1 MVHNHLKGFWP
12 LVDICL
18 GLFSQV
24 PTGYKIYYLFFI
36 GIRKRLL
43 IGTNES
49 TSVTTRVGFTAVT
62 TDHQMNMG
70 MDQTVQFP
78 KIITNIGNGF
88 DSLTGIFRAPVPGL
102 YLFSASILSHAGN
115 EVRCQ
120 IVHNGEGLVFI
131 FAGDTAT
138 YSTGAKSIVLDLVK
152 NDEVWIK

>member
-1 MVHNHLKGFWP
+1 
-12 LVDICL
+12 
-18 GLFSQV
+18 
-24 PTGYKIYYLFFI
+24 
-36 GIRKRLL
+36 
-43 IGTNES
+43 
-49 TSVTTRVGFTAVT
+49 
-62 TDHQMNMG
+62 MNMG

-78 KIITNIGNGF
+78 KIITNVGNGF

-120 IVHNGEGLVFI
+120 IVHNGEGLVYI

-152 NDEVWIK
+152 NDEVWIKIVHSDDNIYGYSWSSFMGVLIIP